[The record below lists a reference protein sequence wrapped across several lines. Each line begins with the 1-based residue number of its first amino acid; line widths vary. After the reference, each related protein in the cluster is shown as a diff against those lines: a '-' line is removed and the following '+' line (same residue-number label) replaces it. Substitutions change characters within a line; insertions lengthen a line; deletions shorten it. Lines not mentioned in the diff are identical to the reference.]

1 MPAEI
6 SAHQCNTTDAIQD
19 ALTGVEL
26 ENGEVRTPD
35 WVQVDVHATSD
46 GELLLWSEP
55 EIILGDEKHAFA
67 NTSSETVSKHR
78 ELLTLAEAAQ
88 MIHNGGS
95 KIWASL
101 HFNTVKDE
109 NGHPYELDAVNTL
122 INTVGLS
129 NMLLSSEHEACVPV
143 IRQAVSDGA
152 MVGLQL
158 DARLPP
164 IIAERRIKE
173 AQPDI
178 VLAHYHAVDHL
189 RAKAEKLDLP
199 WGVYGVNNPD
209 HMGSWICDTDALVV
223 STTKV
228 KPALQIACEESD
240 AS

>member
-1 MPAEI
+1 MTAEI
-6 SAHQCNTTDAIQD
+6 SAHQCNTTGAIRD

-35 WVQVDVHATSD
+35 WVQVDVQATSD
-46 GELLLWSEP
+46 GEFLLWSEP
-55 EIILGDEKHAFA
+55 EILLGDEKHEFT

-78 ELLTLAEAAQ
+78 ELLTLSDAAQ
-88 MIHNGGS
+88 MIHDGGS

-101 HFNTVKDE
+101 HFNTTEDE
-109 NGHPYELDAVNTL
+109 DGPSCELDAVNTL
-122 INTVGLS
+122 INIVGLS
-129 NMLLSSEHEACVPV
+129 NMMLSSEHESCVPV
-143 IRQAVSDGA
+143 LRQAVSDGA

-158 DARLPP
+158 DARFPP

-199 WGVYGVNNPD
+199 WGAYGVRNPD
-209 HMGSWICDTDALVV
+209 HMVSWICDTDALVV

-228 KPALQIACEESD
+228 KPALQISCEESD
-240 AS
+240 DN